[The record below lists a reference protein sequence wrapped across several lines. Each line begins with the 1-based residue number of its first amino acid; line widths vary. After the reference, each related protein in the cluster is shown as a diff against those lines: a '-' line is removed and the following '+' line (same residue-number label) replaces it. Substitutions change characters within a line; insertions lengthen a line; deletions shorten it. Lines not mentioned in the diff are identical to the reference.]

1 MKRFIQKELQYA
13 TNNYNTLPVCIKSG
27 SGVYLTDVNN
37 KTYLDFISAYS
48 AVNQGHCHPR
58 LVSAMNKQSRKLTLT
73 SRAIPNN
80 VLGDFAESL
89 SKTFKYDKV
98 LPMNTG
104 VEGGESAIKL
114 ARMWG
119 YIKKG
124 VDPNQAINLFCN
136 NNFWGRTLAASST
149 SDDPLCY
156 NNIGPY
162 MNGFENIPF
171 NDVESLRQKLEQNPN
186 IVSIMLEPIQGEA
199 GIIVPTPG
207 YLSKVRKL
215 CNQHNVLMIADEVQ
229 TGLGRTGKMLAC
241 NYEKIKPD
249 ILILGKAL
257 SGGMMPISAVLANNN
272 IMEVMTPG
280 THGSTFGGNPLAAV
294 IGMEALQ
301 IIKDENLI
309 ENSYEMGKLLRDTV
323 NNFDVDVIFDCRGK
337 GLLNAIEFEN
347 KAIASAVSSELH
359 KNGLLAKTTHDTVL
373 RLSPPLTIT
382 KKEME
387 HALDILYNCI
397 KIIEDDVLI

>member
-1 MKRFIQKELQYA
+1 MKRLIQKELKHA
-13 TNNYNTLPVCIKSG
+13 ANNYNILNVCIKRG
-27 SGVYLTDVNN
+27 SGVYLTDVND

-58 LVSAMNKQSRKLTLT
+58 LIRAMNDQSRKLTLT
-73 SRAIPNN
+73 SRALPNN
-80 VLGDFAESL
+80 VLGDFAETL
-89 SKTFKYDKV
+89 CKTFNYDKV

-119 YIKKG
+119 YKKKG
-124 VDPNQAINLFCN
+124 VPTNQAVNLFCN

-149 SDDPLCY
+149 SDDPVCY
-156 NNIGPY
+156 NNVGPF
-162 MNGFENIPF
+162 MNGFDNIRF
-171 NDVESLRQKLEQNPN
+171 NSVLALKQQLEENPN

-199 GIIVPTPG
+199 GIIIPDND
-207 YLSKVRKL
+207 YLGKVKAL
-215 CNQHNVLMIADEVQ
+215 CTKHNVLMIADEVQ

-241 NYEKIKPD
+241 DYENVRPD

-280 THGSTFGGNPLAAV
+280 THGSTFGGNPLASA
-294 IGMEALQ
+294 IGMEAIQ
-301 IIKDENLI
+301 IIKDENLVD
-309 ENSYEMGKLLRDTV
+309 NSYQMGKLFRNTV
-323 NNFDVDVIFDCRGK
+323 NSFDIDVLFECRGK

-347 KAIASAVSSELH
+347 KITANKVSHYLQV
-359 KNGLLAKTTHDTVL
+359 NGLLAKTTQNNVL

-382 KKEME
+382 KREMD
-387 HALDILYNCI
+387 HALDIIYNSI
-397 KIIEDDVLI
+397 KSLRI

>member
-1 MKRFIQKELQYA
+1 MKRFIYKELKYTA
-13 TNNYNTLPVCIKSG
+13 NNYNILKICIKKG
-27 SGVYLTDVNN
+27 DGVYLTDVNN

-58 LVSAMNKQSRKLTLT
+58 LIKVMNEQSSKLTLT
-73 SRAIPNN
+73 SRALPNN
-80 VLGDFAESL
+80 IMGSF
-89 SKTFKYDKV
+89 SKTLCKTFNYDKA

-119 YIKKG
+119 YKKKG
-124 VDPNQAINLFCN
+124 VQPNQAVNLFCN

-149 SDDPLCY
+149 SNDPLCY
-156 NNIGPY
+156 NNVGPF
-162 MNGFENIPF
+162 MNGFDNIPF
-171 NDVESLRQKLEQNPN
+171 NDIESLKQKLKENPN

-199 GIIVPTPG
+199 GIIIPYNN
-207 YLSKVRKL
+207 YLTKVKEL
-215 CNQHNVLMIADEVQ
+215 CAKHNVLMIVDEVQ

-241 NYEKIKPD
+241 DYEKVKPD

-280 THGSTFGGNPLAAV
+280 THGSTFGGNPLASA
-294 IGMEALQ
+294 IGIESLQ
-301 IIKDENLI
+301 IIKDENLV
-309 ENSYEMGKLLRDTV
+309 ENSYVMGKLFRDTV
-323 NNFDVDVIFDCRGK
+323 NNFDVDILFECRGK

-347 KAIASAVSSELH
+347 KTVAAKVSSYLQR
-359 KNGLLAKTTHDTVL
+359 NGLLAKTTHDNIL
-373 RLSPPLTIT
+373 RLSPPLTIN
-382 KKEME
+382 KREM
-387 HALDILYNCI
+387 
-397 KIIEDDVLI
+397 